1 MAEELIVNEIFYSL
15 QGESSL
21 VGYPTVFV
29 RLTGCPL
36 RCHYCDTTYAFHEG
50 SPVTVAAILTT
61 IAHYR
66 TPYILLTG
74 GEPLAQKKTIPFLKT
89 LCDLGYQVSLETSG
103 AFDIKPVDTR
113 VKKILDIKTPGSGE
127 AMRNRWENLH
137 DLTAHD
143 EVKLVLTDR
152 VDYEWAKNI
161 LANHRFPCPV
171 LFSPAF
177 ETLLPATLAQWILED
192 QLLVRFQLQLHKIL
206 WGETRGR

>member
-74 GEPLAQKKTIPFLKT
+74 GEPLAQKKPSPF
-89 LCDLGYQVSLETSG
+89 
-103 AFDIKPVDTR
+103 
-113 VKKILDIKTPGSGE
+113 
-127 AMRNRWENLH
+127 
-137 DLTAHD
+137 
-143 EVKLVLTDR
+143 
-152 VDYEWAKNI
+152 
-161 LANHRFPCPV
+161 
-171 LFSPAF
+171 
-177 ETLLPATLAQWILED
+177 
-192 QLLVRFQLQLHKIL
+192 
-206 WGETRGR
+206 

>member
-1 MAEELIVNEIFYSL
+1 
-15 QGESSL
+15 
-21 VGYPTVFV
+21 
-29 RLTGCPL
+29 
-36 RCHYCDTTYAFHEG
+36 
-50 SPVTVAAILTT
+50 
-61 IAHYR
+61 
-66 TPYILLTG
+66 
-74 GEPLAQKKTIPFLKT
+74 
-89 LCDLGYQVSLETSG
+89 LGYQVSLETSG